1 MFATQDRNVITFE
14 KFLRLAERAGSGDPG
29 AAMVTVLRSNRVP
42 GIDIDRIVNNL
53 YLNPSGNPGNILKF
67 LCHIAENGEWGVNM
81 DVVIR

>member
-14 KFLRLAERAGSGDPG
+14 EFLRHASRAGSGDPG
-29 AAMVTVLRSNRVP
+29 AAMMEVLRNTKVP
-42 GIDIDRIVNNL
+42 GVDIERIADDL
-53 YLNPSGNPGNILKF
+53 SLNPSGNPGNILKF